1 MDHRTHDRR
10 GGRGAARETSV
21 LRPEDR
27 DVPSGAAALAKGL
40 YLLDVIGESEAP
52 PRFTDLQ
59 AATGL
64 TKGTL
69 ARMLNTLV
77 LFRLVR
83 HADSDNY
90 SRLGHRLVE
99 LAHRVREA
107 LELRGAAAPAPAPLR
122 DHNAETGPL
131 PAPPAHPAP

>member
-10 GGRGAARETSV
+10 GSRGTARATSV

-27 DVPSGAAALAKGL
+27 DVPNGAAALAKGL

-83 HADSDNY
+83 HEDSDN
-90 SRLGHRLVE
+90 SRSEEHTSE
-99 LAHRVREA
+99 LQSLMRTPYAVLSLQKKTINNNKH
-107 LELRGAAAPAPAPLR
+107 
-122 DHNAETGPL
+122 
-131 PAPPAHPAP
+131 PPQ